1 MTKTFVR
8 VSRPFSDAAL
18 PAILVSN
25 LFKIKVENI
34 ISMKRNIC
42 TPPAHNTTNQVVPL
56 CLGCFGAGESPL
68 EICHCVSDGKW
79 HDGRSRSGRQSRD
92 AAPDPVADFSHGYRQ
107 TAGIPHR
114 LQSNKF
120 TSSHTSFSAVQTNKF
135 VCYLISFRSVLF
147 KRFVNF

>member
-1 MTKTFVR
+1 M
-8 VSRPFSDAAL
+8 RPNESTRARPNPFFSVC
-18 PAILVSN
+18 P
-25 LFKIKVENI
+25 E
-34 ISMKRNIC
+34 R
-42 TPPAHNTTNQVVPL
+42 
-56 CLGCFGAGESPL
+56 FGAGESPL

-120 TSSHTSFSAVQTNKF
+120 NSSHTSFSALQTNKF
-135 VCYLISFRSVLF
+135 FVISFHFVPSGLNVWRFF
-147 KRFVNF
+147 KKYFTLKHSTVSCSKTFWNISFFVFT

>member
-1 MTKTFVR
+1 MR

-79 HDGRSRSGRQSRD
+79 HDGRSRSGRQSLILVTDIARHQE
-92 AAPDPVADFSHGYRQ
+92 FL
-107 TAGIPHR
+107 TAFKVINSPA
-114 LQSNKF
+114 
-120 TSSHTSFSAVQTNKF
+120 HTPPFLLFKQVL
-135 VCYLISFRSVLF
+135 CHLISFLF
-147 KRFVNF
+147 QRL